1 MAGKAVS
8 VFELFRAVKP
18 KCDYYRFAS
27 LLEEILRS
35 PEILYGTKWKGEFL
49 EVGMTE
55 EIVLISKLGRLEF
68 VANMEFF
75 PYSSVAEQSVNFSLL
90 TLPQELKGKTPNMD
104 DWNFTSTCAESK
116 TLEEIL
122 QNLLS
127 WVKMMSAYKQAY
139 NYEETPVHD
148 SEYENKPFK

>member
-1 MAGKAVS
+1 
-8 VFELFRAVKP
+8 
-18 KCDYYRFAS
+18 
-27 LLEEILRS
+27 
-35 PEILYGTKWKGEFL
+35 
-49 EVGMTE
+49 
-55 EIVLISKLGRLEF
+55 
-68 VANMEFF
+68 
-75 PYSSVAEQSVNFSLL
+75 
-90 TLPQELKGKTPNMD
+90 LPQELKGKTPNMD

-148 SEYENKPFK
+148 SEYGNKPFK